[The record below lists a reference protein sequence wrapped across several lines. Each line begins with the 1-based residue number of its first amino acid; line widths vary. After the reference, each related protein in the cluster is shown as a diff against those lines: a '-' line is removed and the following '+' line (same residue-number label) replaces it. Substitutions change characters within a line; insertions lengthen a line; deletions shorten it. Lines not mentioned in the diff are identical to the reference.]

1 MNALNPAAGYKPLDF
16 GNGQVTGSIDQ
27 DGRLIALNT
36 YHAEYGYATLT
47 TASPFPESAR
57 YQPDVVRAYRA
68 GLAALQGF
76 GPRFIQPIT
85 QRRAFL
91 LENAIPH
98 LEFSLADGSKVS
110 VSTFA
115 VGNGAIQWWRAEGES
130 PIVHWQGQLM
140 LQRCAYTQLTE
151 GGPLPMPALTMEA
164 TASEGILVI
173 HNPILGQAVAIAG
186 LPMASWSQ
194 QSTKPLMVDMTG
206 PLHTLVFAWG
216 TTPEQACAHAQQLA
230 QTAPNLF
237 LEQLLVEWR
246 TRWHDLPPS
255 LLLRRALAYGLM
267 LCVPVDA
274 GICILTDHM
283 LLPLSWNRDAYY
295 MAKALL
301 LRATPE
307 ALEIVRRHLIWL
319 FEIAE
324 RHNGL
329 WGRAYLANGHIKD
342 RGFQLD
348 QQLFPLLELTE
359 YVAFTDDQ
367 VTWQRLYEHIAP
379 IIEALIARKATHAW
393 LFPTDETP
401 ADDPIAL
408 PYHFSSHVLAWHT
421 LRKLAEVGMA
431 QFTPL
436 VEGLRAAIDGY
447 FIAEHDG
454 TRLYAYAADGQ
465 GRYHFYHD
473 ANDMPLALAPN
484 WGMVTT
490 DDAVWRATVAFAF
503 SERNKGGTYDGRL
516 GSVHTPAPWP
526 LGDIQAL
533 VVAETI
539 GDAHKA
545 QEARQHLA
553 QAAQWD
559 GALPEA
565 YHAESFEVVSRHW
578 FLWPNA
584 ALACLDLEK
593 QP

>member
-1 MNALNPAAGYKPLDF
+1 MDALNPAAGYKPLDF

-27 DGRLIALNT
+27 DGRLIALNA
-36 YHAEYGYATLT
+36 YHAEHGYVTLT
-47 TASPFPESAR
+47 TASAFPENAR
-57 YQPDVVRAYRA
+57 YQAKVVRAYRA
-68 GLAALQGF
+68 RLAALQGF
-76 GPRFIQPIT
+76 GPRFTQPIT
-85 QRRAFL
+85 QRHAFL

-115 VGNGAIQWWRAEGES
+115 VGNGAIQWWRCRGEA
-130 PIVHWQGQLM
+130 PVVQWQGQLM

-151 GGPLPMPALTMEA
+151 GGPLPMPALTMEV
-164 TASEGILVI
+164 TASEGVLVI
-173 HNPILGQAVAIAG
+173 HNPTLGQAVAITG
-186 LPMASWSQ
+186 LPKEAWTHQ
-194 QSTKPLMVDMTG
+194 GTEPLLVDMVG
-206 PLHTLVFAWG
+206 PLQILTFAWG
-216 TTPEQACAHAQQLA
+216 ETPEQARAHAQQLA
-230 QTAPNLF
+230 QTAPDLYLENLRA
-237 LEQLLVEWR
+237 EWQA
-246 TRWHDLPPS
+246 RWHGLPPS

-295 MAKALL
+295 MAKLLL
-301 LRATPE
+301 LRKTPE
-307 ALEIVRRHLIWL
+307 TLEMVRRHLIWL
-319 FEIAE
+319 FEIAALQE
-324 RHNGL
+324 GF
-329 WGRAYLANGHIKD
+329 WGRAYLANGRIKD

-348 QQLFPLLELTE
+348 QQLFPLLELAE
-359 YVAFTDDQ
+359 YVTVTDDQ
-367 VTWQRLYEHIAP
+367 STWQQLQGHIAP
-379 IIEALIARKATHAW
+379 IIDALMARKASHTW

-421 LRKLAEVGMA
+421 FRKLVEAGIT
-431 QFTPL
+431 QFNPL
-436 VEGLRAAIDGY
+436 VEGIRAAIDTH

-454 TRLYAYAADGQ
+454 TPLYAYATDGQ
-465 GRYHFYHD
+465 GHHHFYHD
-473 ANDMPLALAPN
+473 ANDMPLALAPD
-484 WGMVTT
+484 WGMLTA
-490 DDAVWRATVAFAF
+490 DNPVWRATVTFAF
-503 SERNKGGTYDGRL
+503 STRNKDGTYGGRL

-533 VVAETI
+533 IIAKTT
-539 GDAHKA
+539 GDFLKA
-545 QEARQHLA
+545 QEAEHRLA

-565 YHAESFEVVSRHW
+565 YHGESFAVYSRHW

-593 QP
+593 RP